1 MTIYTALIALAACAQ
16 ADELRIDANGTALEL
31 DIRRLGAAAYV
42 PLQPAADAFN
52 AKLEPLPD
60 GSLNVCID
68 QFCVNVRLDGSDRR
82 VLQTERGVYASA
94 SRLPEL
100 LDAHFGW
107 NETAQTPA
115 LLPGAAPT
123 RSIQPG
129 EQMPRHRPSRP
140 GRRADSP
147 FQLYRQARR
156 ALHLGELVRVPRQ
169 LARLA
174 SLL

>member
-1 MTIYTALIALAACAQ
+1 MTIYAALIALAACAQ

-60 GSLNVCID
+60 GSLNICID
-68 QFCVNVRLDGSDRR
+68 QFCVNIRLDGSDKR

-100 LDAHFGW
+100 LNAHFGW
-107 NETAQTPA
+107 DETAQKPA
-115 LLPGAAPT
+115 LLPGAART

-129 EQMPRHRPSRP
+129 ERMPDIALPDLNGETVRLSSLI
-140 GRRADSP
+140 GRRVA
-147 FQLYRQARR
+147 LYTW
-156 ALHLGELVRVPRQ
+156 
-169 LARLA
+169 A
-174 SLL
+174 SW

>member
-1 MTIYTALIALAACAQ
+1 MTIYAALIALAACAP

-60 GSLNVCID
+60 GSVNICID
-68 QFCVNVRLDGSDRR
+68 QFCVNIQLDGSDKR

-100 LDAHFGW
+100 LNAHFGW
-107 NETAQTPA
+107 NDTARKPA
-115 LLPGAAPT
+115 LLPGAART

-129 EQMPRHRPSRP
+129 DRMPDIALPDLNGETIRLSSLIGKRI
-140 GRRADSP
+140 A
-147 FQLYRQARR
+147 LYTW
-156 ALHLGELVRVPRQ
+156 
-169 LARLA
+169 A
-174 SLL
+174 SW